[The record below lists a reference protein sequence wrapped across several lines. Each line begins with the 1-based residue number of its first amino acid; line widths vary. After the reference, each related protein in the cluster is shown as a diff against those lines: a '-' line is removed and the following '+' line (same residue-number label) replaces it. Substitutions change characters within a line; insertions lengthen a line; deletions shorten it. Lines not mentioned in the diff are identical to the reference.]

1 MTGSLDVGIRAVLRL
16 AWPAILSYLLNNTY
30 RINDQFWVQGLGGD
44 AQAAIGAS
52 LFVLIMNFAVLFL
65 AVGGTLALVARAVG
79 AGDVAARDGVLR
91 HALLLGL
98 FLGVGLTA
106 AGTAGTPWIVGLLGL
121 EGPTARMAEQ
131 YLGTLFLCMLP
142 LVFIPIIDNALIGMG
157 NTLLP
162 MLMQLLSLLINFLL
176 NPLLIYGARAAEHAP
191 SDAVA
196 PIASLAAHLASAFG
210 LEEGLGMRGAA
221 LATVISRLVAVLL
234 GLFCLLRL
242 YRVRLVGAGRR
253 PDFPLMRDILAISAP
268 TALSIAFYAGVYWA
282 LLNLVLTGLGED
294 AVAGLGIGFQVF
306 EGVAFPCYLGVGM
319 AGASLVGRALGARRQ
334 ELAWEAVASVRRLGI
349 LLGALM
355 TAVFLLGGAPVARIF
370 TRDEGVLRET
380 VAYVTALAFSQLFV
394 AIEVVHE
401 KILAGAGHTRPP
413 MWVSAS
419 GNLLRIPLAWLLAG
433 PLGLASLGVWWAIN
447 LTTFGK
453 AVLQLHL
460 VRRGTWAVR
469 SLRPARRA

>member
-1 MTGSLDVGIRAVLRL
+1 M
-16 AWPAILSYLLNNTY
+16 
-30 RINDQFWVQGLGGD
+30 
-44 AQAAIGAS
+44 
-52 LFVLIMNFAVLFL
+52 
-65 AVGGTLALVARAVG
+65 
-79 AGDVAARDGVLR
+79 R

-98 FLGVGLTA
+98 FIGVGLTA

-121 EGPTARMAEQ
+121 EGSAARMAEQ

-282 LLNLVLTGLGED
+282 LLNLVLTGLGLYIPYVAFHTTLFERLIAAFREPGNIGFLMYSAD
-294 AVAGLGIGFQVF
+294 AVG
-306 EGVAFPCYLGVGM
+306 YLGYVTIM
-319 AGASLVGRALGARRQ
+319 LLRNTSLLQSGFLSLFVTTSLLIAIAAIFITLC
-334 ELAWEAVASVRRLGI
+334 LAFHYYRRLPSDGS
-349 LLGALM
+349 
-355 TAVFLLGGAPVARIF
+355 R
-370 TRDEGVLRET
+370 
-380 VAYVTALAFSQLFV
+380 
-394 AIEVVHE
+394 
-401 KILAGAGHTRPP
+401 
-413 MWVSAS
+413 
-419 GNLLRIPLAWLLAG
+419 
-433 PLGLASLGVWWAIN
+433 
-447 LTTFGK
+447 
-453 AVLQLHL
+453 
-460 VRRGTWAVR
+460 
-469 SLRPARRA
+469 